1 MQSVRMT
8 WSWRA
13 SHRRGS
19 AVWYVGDQQLIAWG
33 RMRPSGDG
41 YALTVWWPRRQ
52 GVPDAPH
59 RIEVVRW
66 GAEHVIMTSRHR
78 SEDLAQARADDLI
91 RGSHERLVEAQR
103 AKLLAEL
110 AELDDQSSNAS
121 LGGTFVPGAS
131 G

>member
-1 MQSVRMT
+1 M
-8 WSWRA
+8 
-13 SHRRGS
+13 
-19 AVWYVGDQQLIAWG
+19 WYVGDQQLIAWG